1 MTPEQ
6 AKAVTDYFTEAQEAI
21 EGTGRH
27 AGHGLE
33 QVGRCIYCTC
43 GLRVGQGSLKAMRK
57 VRELAAR
64 PADYW
69 ERHTHGPRPHG
80 DRTPSGQ

>member
-6 AKAVTDYFTEAQEAI
+6 KQAVADYFAEADEAI
-21 EGTGRH
+21 RGVDRH

-33 QVGRCIYCTC
+33 QVGRCIYCSC
-43 GLRVGQGSLKAMRK
+43 GLRVGQGSLKPLLE
-57 VRELAAR
+57 VRRLAAR

-69 ERHTHGPRPHG
+69 ERHAHGPRPAG